1 MHKIKTYMPL
11 LDTLKAKINAFSK
24 GQNTLD
30 NKFSSI
36 PIEAPAG
43 FNSKQ
48 VLSTFG
54 ILILDIKKSSELQ
67 TTYGLKMSIIIKKC
81 FEEIVKG
88 VITLN
93 HGLLKKVDDESIIG
107 VFSGDFKRSNAVK
120 SAMQIQWGVK
130 KLLNPMLKTSIQCG
144 AGVGQIVT
152 YKTKINPNATIDN
165 NDIVWLE
172 KAKQSAEFLCMEAS
186 KSTIISVD
194 VYSKMEKSIRI
205 HDDKDPIEIWTPK
218 TIQIENNKIIHCYE
232 TKTTWQIS

>member
-1 MHKIKTYMPL
+1 
-11 LDTLKAKINAFSK
+11 
-24 GQNTLD
+24 
-30 NKFSSI
+30 
-36 PIEAPAG
+36 
-43 FNSKQ
+43 
-48 VLSTFG
+48 
-54 ILILDIKKSSELQ
+54 
-67 TTYGLKMSIIIKKC
+67 MSIIIKKC

-152 YKTKINPNATIDN
+152 YRTKINPNPTIDN
-165 NDIVWLE
+165 SDIVWLE

-218 TIQIENNKIIHCYE
+218 TIQIENNKKILCYE